1 MRCVEVT
8 LTDNKKE
15 PAPIKSSEAEA
26 QRKSGQDISREA
38 KKLPHREKKKES
50 LQKRLKAAE
59 EKAEENYERLL
70 RVTAEFE
77 NYKKR
82 TQREM
87 DQLRKFANE
96 SLIKDVLLSVDN
108 LERALAI
115 SYNNN
120 EDAFKA
126 FREGVE
132 MTLKGL
138 LDTLTRFGV
147 APVESLGKPFDPNL
161 HHAISQQESDK
172 HPENTVLRELQKGY
186 TLRERLIRPAMV
198 VVSKK
203 PDAKQEGRS
212 KAAED
217 DPIQKVTIQ

>member
-1 MRCVEVT
+1 MNVSLKNKFEEV
-8 LTDNKKE
+8 KR
-15 PAPIKSSEAEA
+15 EAEA
-26 QRKSGQDISREA
+26 SDKEA
-38 KKLPHREKKKES
+38 EEYLDH
-50 LQKRLKAAE
+50 LKRLK
-59 EKAEENYERLL
+59 
-70 RVTAEFE
+70 AEFE

-115 SYNNN
+115 SYNNH

-126 FREGVE
+126 LREGVE

-138 LDTLTRFGV
+138 LDTLKRFGV

-172 HPENTVLRELQKGY
+172 HPENTVLEELQKGY
-186 TLRERLIRPAMV
+186 RLRERLIRPAMV

-203 PDAKQEGRS
+203 PNAKQEGKS

-217 DPIQKVTIQ
+217 DPPQKVTIQ